1 MISLN
6 KLDTVLDGIMPDRRK
21 ELILESFRQLEVIY
35 GASLEGK
42 VDDLISMT
50 TNQDTFTFLGQVND
64 ITITYLVDA
73 IQTFGI
79 TIDERYRTHDQLE
92 AIKNVLYGLLQFDEY
107 DDPEALL
114 TIFTGEGVDANEKV
128 AEALVLLTDLPVEEY
143 LQLFSRV
150 NDDLILKI
158 VSLLESQLRDQT
170 DELHDEDDEF
180 SFTASPA
187 LQQFISDKAYQRI
200 DKALLETLGKQPG
213 KLSLSSILRLYGNQ
227 IADQHSPEAWCFT
240 VWVSHDGTFEMLF
253 GLWEKHFLEEKEL
266 IEMREQ
272 VERLAK
278 RYQGEEA

>member
-128 AEALVLLTDLPVEEY
+128 AEALALLTDLPVEEY

-158 VSLLESQLRDQT
+158 VSLLEDQLRDQT

-227 IADQHSPEAWCFT
+227 IADQHSSEAWCFA

-278 RYQGEEA
+278 RYQGEEV

>member
-128 AEALVLLTDLPVEEY
+128 AEALTLLTDLPVEEY

-158 VSLLESQLRDQT
+158 VSLLENQLRDQT

-227 IADQHSPEAWCFT
+227 IADQHSPEAWCFA

>member
-79 TIDERYRTHDQLE
+79 TIDERYSTHDQLE

-114 TIFTGEGVDANEKV
+114 TIFTGEGVEANEKV
-128 AEALVLLTDLPVEEY
+128 AEALALLTDLPVEEY

-158 VSLLESQLRDQT
+158 VSLLEGQLRDQT
-170 DELHDEDDEF
+170 DELHNEDDEF

-187 LQQFISDKAYQRI
+187 LQQFISDKTYQRI
-200 DKALLETLGKQPG
+200 DKALLEILGKQPG

-227 IADQHSPEAWCFT
+227 IADQHSPEAWCFA

>member
-79 TIDERYRTHDQLE
+79 TIDERYSTHDQLE
-92 AIKNVLYGLLQFDEY
+92 AIKNVLYSLLQFDEY

-114 TIFTGEGVDANEKV
+114 TIFTGEGVDANEKA
-128 AEALVLLTDLPVEEY
+128 AEALALLTDLPVEEY

-158 VSLLESQLRDQT
+158 VSLLEGQLRDQT
-170 DELHDEDDEF
+170 DELHNEDDEF

-187 LQQFISDKAYQRI
+187 LQQFISDKTYQRI
-200 DKALLETLGKQPG
+200 DKALLEILGKQPG

-227 IADQHSPEAWCFT
+227 IADQHSPEAWCFA

>member
-128 AEALVLLTDLPVEEY
+128 AEALALLTDLPVEEY

-158 VSLLESQLRDQT
+158 VSLLEGQLRDQT
-170 DELHDEDDEF
+170 DELHDEDNEF

-187 LQQFISDKAYQRI
+187 LQQFIKDKAYQRI
-200 DKALLETLGKQPG
+200 DKELLETLGKQPG
-213 KLSLSSILRLYGNQ
+213 KLSLASILRLYGNQ

-253 GLWEKHFLEEKEL
+253 GLWEKHFLEEKDL

-272 VERLAK
+272 VERLAQ
-278 RYQGEEA
+278 RYQGEEE